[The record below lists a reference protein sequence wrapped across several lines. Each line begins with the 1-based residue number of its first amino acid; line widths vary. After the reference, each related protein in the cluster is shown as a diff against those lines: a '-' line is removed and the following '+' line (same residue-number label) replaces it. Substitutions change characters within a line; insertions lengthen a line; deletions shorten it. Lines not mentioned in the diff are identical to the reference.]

1 MKTIALFE
9 MKVWYIHCNIV
20 VTIVH
25 GVMVDLLITEILFW
39 IRIKFHD
46 QLVHIIWDWTRHAS
60 SLKVLDYFQLLLTSL
75 VILIR
80 RAFLD
85 ITLCSWVLRHIF
97 LLFLL
102 QNIICI
108 AGLHIISV
116 IFNAVLFDIFEEL
129 LKLLDLILVGG
140 HTI

>member
-9 MKVWYIHCNIV
+9 MKVWCIHCNIV

-25 GVMVDLLITEILFW
+25 GVMVDLLITEILLW
-39 IRIKFHD
+39 ISIKFHD
-46 QLVHIIWDWTRHAS
+46 QLVHIIWGRTRHAS

-75 VILIR
+75 VILFR

-85 ITLCSWVLRHIF
+85 ITFSSWVLRHIF

-102 QNIICI
+102 QIIICI
-108 AGLHIISV
+108 AGLHIICI

-129 LKLLDLILVGG
+129 LQLLDLSFVGR
-140 HTI
+140 HTA